1 MARIEELEKL
11 SSKELHD
18 RAVRAAL
25 RHLDVQFF
33 WDLLSS
39 IPAAE
44 TVAGHPDRASADIVH
59 VSRLLADAMHGDEGE
74 LAEALRPLYLDYLL
88 KHEPPGR

>member
-1 MARIEELEKL
+1 MSLVDELESL

-25 RHLDVQFF
+25 KRLDVQFF

-44 TVAGHPDRASADIVH
+44 TVAGHPDRAREDIAH
-59 VSRLLADAMHGDEGE
+59 VSKLLADAMHGDEGE
-74 LAEALRPLYLDYLL
+74 LADALRPLYVDYLL
-88 KHEPPGR
+88 KHETGR